1 MTRSR
6 RPIQYL
12 LLAACSFAFL
22 PTVYSDPLNSAIKVE
37 SIINNV
43 SIKSQKRIDGLSN
56 KTKKMLDKYRSV
68 THQTDTLL
76 TYNKHLNEL
85 LSSQEQEKISLE
97 QQLQEIETTQRE
109 VVPLILRM
117 LDSLDQF
124 VALDLPFLP
133 KERSQRIEKLK
144 EMIVRADVTN
154 AEKYRRILEAYQ
166 IENDYGNTIEAYRAD
181 LTLDDVT
188 SSVDFLRLGRVA
200 LYYQRFDGSETG
212 YWDKEQ
218 KQWLSLSD
226 DYRNAIRNGLRIA
239 RKETAPNLL
248 ALPISVAEAGQ

>member
-1 MTRSR
+1 MIRSR

-12 LLAACSFAFL
+12 LLAACSFTI
-22 PTVYSDPLNSAIKVE
+22 PNVHSDPLNSAIKVE
-37 SIINNV
+37 TTINNA
-43 SIKSQKRIDGLSN
+43 SIKSQKKIDGLSN

-76 TYNKHLNEL
+76 TYNKHLKDL

-97 QQLQEIETTQRE
+97 HQLQEIETTQRE

-117 LDSLDQF
+117 LESLDKF

-181 LTLDDVT
+181 LTLEGVT
-188 SSVDFLRLGRVA
+188 SSVDYLRLGRVA

-218 KQWLSLSD
+218 KQWLPLSD